1 LIVEDEA
8 VIALLLGETLEGMG
22 HEVCAIEGT
31 QAGAIAAAR
40 RCRPDL
46 LIIDERLGDGSGLT
60 VVDEVLR
67 DGPVPY
73 IFASGDVFRVQRVI
87 PHAVVMEKP
96 YHEVELARAISR
108 AMGRARTTSDFA
120 APRPVSDETH
130 SRPPAEC
137 PCTHG

>member
-1 LIVEDEA
+1 MKRLRILIVEDEA
-8 VIALLLGETLEGMG
+8 VIALLLGETLESMG

-46 LIIDERLGDGSGLT
+46 LIVDERLGDGSGLA

-67 DGPVPY
+67 DRPVPY
-73 IFASGDVFRVQRVI
+73 IFASGDVFRVQRVM

-96 YHEVELARAISR
+96 YHAVELARAIGK
-108 AMGRARTTSDFA
+108 AMASVGATSDFA
-120 APRPVSDETH
+120 APRPFDDETQ
-130 SRPPAEC
+130 SRPPV
-137 PCTHG
+137 